1 MDYQSS
7 IILIFAYGA
16 WQVIR
21 AARRVKGSQPPTVH
35 LENQLTF
42 CYCDLNEE
50 NFMFKR
56 DANGRLCLYI
66 VDFEHA
72 SFLPISLLSITLFR
86 KSPDWTTVPA
96 MVARIGHTLPK
107 TNVEGLQD
115 AREVFWTSPWTV
127 GLEGL

>member
-1 MDYQSS
+1 
-7 IILIFAYGA
+7 
-16 WQVIR
+16 
-21 AARRVKGSQPPTVH
+21 
-35 LENQLTF
+35 
-42 CYCDLNEE
+42 
-50 NFMFKR
+50 MFKR